1 MSVLSKFTTQLAES
15 GKIQDDEPLV
25 GIIEGLIGEFE
36 VSTENLALLSG
47 LKVDNIQAIL
57 NNPKSLE
64 DSKKNAR
71 AMRMSYWNLVFA
83 NSRI

>member
-36 VSTENLALLSG
+36 VSTENRL
-47 LKVDNIQAIL
+47 
-57 NNPKSLE
+57 
-64 DSKKNAR
+64 
-71 AMRMSYWNLVFA
+71 FA
-83 NSRI
+83 VEGVVGGASVPW